1 MALHWLHLSDIHF
14 HPKDAWRDDR
24 ARREL
29 LEFLQKRFDSG
40 KLPRPDLIFCTG
52 DIAFGETTKHPLAEQ
67 YAQAKA
73 FFTELLKVCGCAK
86 ERLFVVPGNH
96 DVSRSEIDEDAQA
109 ALINLAADSRANASR
124 INARLETQ
132 PNPFKNAMKR
142 LAAYADF
149 IADFLPHQH
158 DKEGRCIYQQTY
170 TTKDGL
176 KVGIAGFNSAWSC
189 AGPEDD
195 RRIWLGAE
203 WQFNRANLHLRDADI
218 RIGLIHHPI
227 DWLCEADR
235 ETAQQRIASE
245 FDFWLFGHMHN
256 AWVEPLASHV
266 RIGAGALGAGTPDE
280 FGMNF
285 VTLDDGGQNG
295 RAALF
300 QFRNGWTIH
309 PIPQHADEGVWE
321 FSPPARVAAR
331 MGPPGGVGTQA
342 QRPDAPPAAPTP
354 ASELVL
360 NRLDLINYRNHRRA
374 QIDLHPQLTVLIAPN
389 GKGKTGIIDAL
400 RMALQAFVTR
410 FDLADTAAPQIAV
423 SDIHTR
429 LTPSGEIVPDLP
441 CVVAAR
447 AQLGAQSCEWSLHR
461 KSQRDDDGYPANSDA
476 LNRLQDTADQ
486 LQTVVR
492 NQPEAALMLPVLAC
506 YGTTRLTGQHGLAA
520 QESPHSDLFQRLY
533 GYRGALDIGT
543 SFQQF
548 AAWFTWLCQVRNE
561 ELTKGTVTP
570 ALAASTRW
578 GAMLKVIQ
586 RSLDITLR
594 ASTGWHTLDFS
605 VQQQNSLVMS
615 HDELGTLK
623 VSQLSDGIRGILALV
638 ADVAWRCIKLNPH
651 LGEKAAEQATG
662 IVLIDEIDMH
672 LHPAWQQQVLQ
683 QLRTAFPKLQ
693 WVVTTHSPQI
703 LSCVPKECIRS
714 IGEPNAEGETPIEVP
729 DWQTE
734 GSSPEAVLSHV
745 MAVNP
750 IPDVEPVRHL
760 NEYKRL
766 IEDGQHEGEAA
777 QALRT
782 DLLAHFG
789 ASHVAMLDCE
799 RLIQL
804 AEFKRRTA
812 ARRAS
817 LAGAA
822 GGAGHA

>member
-24 ARREL
+24 ARQEL
-29 LEFLQKRFDSG
+29 LAFLQKRFDSG

-52 DIAFGETTKHPLAEQ
+52 DIAFGETAKHPLAEQ
-67 YAQAKA
+67 YAQAKT
-73 FFTELLKVCGCAK
+73 FFTELLAVCGCAK

-96 DVSRSEIDEDAQA
+96 DVNRSEIDEDAQA
-109 ALINLAADSRANASR
+109 ALINLAADSRNNASR

-142 LAAYADF
+142 LSAYADF
-149 IADFLPHQH
+149 IADFLPHQY
-158 DKEGRCIYQQTY
+158 DKEGRCIYQHSLTING
-170 TTKDGL
+170 T

-203 WQFNRANLHLRDADI
+203 WQFNRANAHMRDADL

-235 ETAQQRIASE
+235 ETAQQRIATE

-266 RIGAGALGAGTPDE
+266 RIGAGALGSGTPDQ
-280 FGMNF
+280 FGINF
-285 VTLDDGGQNG
+285 VTLNDAGQTG
-295 RAALF
+295 RASLF

-309 PIPQHADEGVWE
+309 PIPAHADDGVWE
-321 FSPPARVAAR
+321 FALPARLALRVGA
-331 MGPPGGVGTQA
+331 PGSASGQA
-342 QRPDAPPAAPTP
+342 LPAAPAAAP
-354 ASELVL
+354 ASELL
-360 NRLDLINYRNHRRA
+360 LQRLDLINYRNHRRA

-400 RMALQAFVTR
+400 RMALQAFVAR
-410 FDLADTAAPQIAV
+410 FDLADTASPQIAV
-423 SDIHTR
+423 TDIHTR
-429 LTPSGEIVPDLP
+429 LTKSGEIVPDLP
-441 CVVAAR
+441 CVVAAQ
-447 AQLGAQSCEWSLHR
+447 AQLGAMLCEWSLHR
-461 KSQRDDDGYPANSDA
+461 KSQRAEDGYPANSEA

-492 NQPEAALMLPVLAC
+492 NQPEAALLLPVIAC
-506 YGTTRLTGQHGLAA
+506 YGTARLTGQHSLVA
-520 QESPHSDLFQRLY
+520 QETAHSDLFQRLY

-543 SFQQF
+543 NFQQF

-586 RSLDITLR
+586 QAINVTLR
-594 ASTGWHTLDFS
+594 ASTGWHTLDYS

-623 VSQLSDGIRGILALV
+623 VAQLSDGIRGILALV

-651 LGEKAAEQATG
+651 LGEQAAELATG
-662 IVLIDEIDMH
+662 IVLIDEVDMH

-693 WVVTTHSPQI
+693 WIVTTHSPQI

-714 IGEPNAEGETPIEVP
+714 IGDATEEGETLIEEP
-729 DWQTE
+729 EWQTQ
-734 GSSPEAVLSHV
+734 GSSPEAVLAHV

-750 IPDVEPVRHL
+750 IPDVAPVRNL

-766 IEDGQHEGEAA
+766 IENGQQEEVAA
-777 QALRT
+777 QTLRAAL
-782 DLLAHFG
+782 LEHFG
-789 ASHVAMLDCE
+789 ASHPAMLDCN
-799 RLIQL
+799 RLMQL

-812 ARRAS
+812 ARRDS
-817 LAGAA
+817 LAGTAA
-822 GGAGHA
+822 GAGHA